1 MLAAMTAAT
10 EAAAGAVP
18 AAPIAFESREDRLN
32 AVCPPRLK
40 RLIRGGDAVP
50 TEGSQEQLRQALD
63 DEAFDEKL
71 ESAAGSAMVDVP
83 CDEGKK
89 EDQVTSAVP
98 LESLPSQVP
107 PTPAVDDAPAAA
119 AAASA
124 DVSKP
129 KPSSSSSTTADN
141 LAELDIQV
149 PAASASA
156 PIVATTITTTT
167 TTSKISKTTVT
178 MTVVKNLEG
187 CVNKVVQEC
196 KQLYQALDVWNAA
209 GKDVSISIPFRGD
222 RFTLPES
229 FLRRFPVDVKI
240 GVEAKSEDPKI
251 RSRWLLTAPE
261 ILGNS
266 LRQVPRAKQISAAA
280 EPLVEKWFAE
290 VEADKT
296 AAAAEAQEKEWA
308 AEIKDDDT
316 ETDDSSSETTSKKGK
331 RRKHE
336 GETEGESARAQ
347 KRRKVK
353 SDAKAAEPEVPKR
366 RRRFSNDELRGLLMT
381 VRQFAEIPYG
391 VGVLSEVFPEDEDAA
406 AGTSKRHE
414 IVHKH
419 SAAFMVD
426 PKNAPV
432 VKALFR
438 DIKAYSVAMQMPPN
452 PVPVPVPVAAAV
464 AAVPQPAD
472 TTSAS

>member
-10 EAAAGAVP
+10 EAAAAAGAVP

-98 LESLPSQVP
+98 LDSLPSQVP

-119 AAASA
+119 AAASV

-156 PIVATTITTTT
+156 PIVATTTTTTT
-167 TTSKISKTTVT
+167 TTSQISKTTVT
-178 MTVVKNLEG
+178 KTVVKNLEG
-187 CVNKVVQEC
+187 AITKMVEHC
-196 KQLYQALDVWNAA
+196 KKLYQALDVWNAA
-209 GKDVSISIPFRGD
+209 GKDAGIPIPFRGARD
-222 RFTLPES
+222 SLPES
-229 FLRRFPVDVKI
+229 FLRRFPSDAKI
-240 GVEAKSEDPKI
+240 GWGKK
-251 RSRWLLTAPE
+251 LKTAAE
-261 ILGNS
+261 ILVDP
-266 LRQVPRAKQISAAA
+266 LRQVPNAKQIAVAA
-280 EPLVEKWFAE
+280 EPLVEEWIAE
-290 VEADKT
+290 VEAEKT
-296 AAAAEAQEKEWA
+296 VAAAEAQEKEWD
-308 AEIKDDDT
+308 AEIKDNDT

-426 PKNAPV
+426 PKNSPV

-452 PVPVPVPVAAAV
+452 PVPVPVVTAVTAVAAA
-464 AAVPQPAD
+464 PQPAAA
-472 TTSAS
+472 TSAS

>member
-10 EAAAGAVP
+10 EAAAAAGAVP
-18 AAPIAFESREDRLN
+18 SAPIAFESREDRLN
-32 AVCPPRLK
+32 AVCLPRLK

-50 TEGSQEQLRQALD
+50 TEGSQEALRQELD

-71 ESAAGSAMVDVP
+71 ESAADSAMVDVP

-89 EDQVTSAVP
+89 EDQVTNAVP

-119 AAASA
+119 AAASV

-156 PIVATTITTTT
+156 PIVATTTTTTT
-167 TTSKISKTTVT
+167 TTSKISTTIT
-178 MTVVKNLEG
+178 TTVVKSLEG
-187 CVNKVVQEC
+187 VIAKMVENC
-196 KQLYQALDVWNAA
+196 KKLYQALDVWNAA
-209 GKDVSISIPFRGD
+209 GKDADIPIPFQGD
-222 RFTLPES
+222 RDALPES
-229 FLRRFPVDVKI
+229 FLRRFPSDAKI
-240 GVEAKSEDPKI
+240 GWGKA
-251 RSRWLLTAPE
+251 LMTAPQ
-261 ILGNS
+261 ILRNPS
-266 LRQVPRAKQISAAA
+266 RQVPRAKQIAAAA
-280 EPLVEKWFAE
+280 EPLVEKWIAE
-290 VEADKT
+290 VEAEKA
-296 AAAAEAQEKEWA
+296 AAAAEAQEKEWE

-316 ETDDSSSETTSKKGK
+316 ETDDSSSSEATSKKSK
-331 RRKHE
+331 RKHK

-366 RRRFSNDELRGLLMT
+366 RRRFSNDELRGLMMT
-381 VRQFAEIPYG
+381 LREFAEIPYG
-391 VGVLSEVFPEDEDAA
+391 IGVLSQVFPEDAA
-406 AGTSKRHE
+406 AGTSKIHE
-414 IVHKH
+414 IVYKH
-419 SAAFMVD
+419 AAAFMVD
-426 PKNAPV
+426 PKNSPV
-432 VKALFR
+432 VTALFQ
-438 DIKAYSVAMQMPPN
+438 DIKAYSVATQMPPN
-452 PVPVPVPVAAAV
+452 PVPVRVVAAA
-464 AAVPQPAD
+464 AAAAAPIAAAPQPAA

>member
-10 EAAAGAVP
+10 EAAAAAGAVP

-89 EDQVTSAVP
+89 EDQVASAVP
-98 LESLPSQVP
+98 PESLPSQVP

-119 AAASA
+119 AAASV

-156 PIVATTITTTT
+156 PIVATTTTTTT
-167 TTSKISKTTVT
+167 TTSQISKITVT
-178 MTVVKNLEG
+178 KTVVKNLEG
-187 CVNKVVQEC
+187 TITKMVEHC
-196 KQLYQALDVWNAA
+196 KKLYQALDVWNAA
-209 GKDVSISIPFRGD
+209 GKDAGIPIPFQGD
-222 RFTLPES
+222 RYSLPES
-229 FLRRFPVDVKI
+229 FLRRFPSDAKI
-240 GVEAKSEDPKI
+240 GWGKK
-251 RSRWLLTAPE
+251 LNTAPE
-261 ILGNS
+261 ILADP
-266 LRQVPRAKQISAAA
+266 LRQVPGAKQIADAA
-280 EPLVEKWFAE
+280 EPLVEKWIAE
-290 VEADKT
+290 VEAEKA
-296 AAAAEAQEKEWA
+296 AAAAEAQEKEWD

-316 ETDDSSSETTSKKGK
+316 ETDDSSSSEATSKKGK
-331 RRKHE
+331 RRHK
-336 GETEGESARAQ
+336 GKTEGESVRSQ
-347 KRRKVK
+347 
-353 SDAKAAEPEVPKR
+353 KR
-366 RRRFSNDELRGLLMT
+366 RRRFSNDELRGLMMS
-381 VRQFAEIPYG
+381 VRQFAEMPYG
-391 VGVLSEVFPEDEDAA
+391 VGVLSQIFPEDAA
-406 AGTSKRHE
+406 AGTSKTHE
-414 IVHKH
+414 TVHKFA
-419 SAAFMVD
+419 AAFMVD

-432 VKALFR
+432 VNALFR
-438 DIKAYSVAMQMPPN
+438 DIRAYTVAMQMPPN
-452 PVPVPVPVAAAV
+452 PVPVPVVAAV
-464 AAVPQPAD
+464 AAVPQPAA